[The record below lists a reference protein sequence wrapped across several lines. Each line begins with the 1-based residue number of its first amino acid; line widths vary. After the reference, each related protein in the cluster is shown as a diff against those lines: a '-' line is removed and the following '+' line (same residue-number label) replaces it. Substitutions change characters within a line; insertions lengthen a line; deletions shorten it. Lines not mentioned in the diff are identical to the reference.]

1 LGIFGKGRKKNGDG
15 AEAPQDAGAAAAA
28 PVAPAA
34 PSSDYATFA
43 SMEDYVATLPGP
55 SMTNVREQKADSEA
69 A

>member
-1 LGIFGKGRKKNGDG
+1 LGIFGKGRKSNDG
-15 AEAPQDAGAAAAA
+15 AEAPQEAATAAA
-28 PVAPAA
+28 APAA

-55 SMTNVREQKADSEA
+55 SMTDVSQRKPESEA